1 MDLLYQ
7 EFSSKLRKST
17 QELVKDSDEK
27 DRYSA
32 LMDARMTALRQQ
44 NKVCSDSSSLIDLSQ
59 TIFSL
64 GRVTKD

>member
-44 NKVCSDSSSLIDLSQ
+44 NKVCSDSPSLIDLSQ
-59 TIFSL
+59 TIFPL